1 MCVSSCLCF
10 YVCLSSVCVLL
21 GFLCAF
27 SYMCICLSVPVYVR
41 ISVCAYIYVCV
52 FACVCSSSHL
62 VYSSCMYHHVNNIRN
77 ICDICFQ
84 FWLPRLQVLWLGFS
98 RVLSYSPPPALLSA
112 SFPTV
117 PSLFRSHSS
126 LPFSLLSSPPS
137 SSSPLSLSSSPVPPG
152 L

>member
-1 MCVSSCLCF
+1 MCVCHVF
-10 YVCLSSVCVLL
+10 VFMFGFIYVPICTRVFACM
-21 GFLCAF
+21 FLC
-27 SYMCICLSVPVYVR
+27 MCVYLSMLM
-41 ISVCAYIYVCV
+41 YVCV

-137 SSSPLSLSSSPVPPG
+137 SSSPLSSSPSPVPPG